1 MKYANVTAH
10 VVRAPGSMATDSIF
24 EAVSLSALSLTC
36 LGVLINTFH
45 GDGEPVIASIA
56 FSGIAF
62 ALTCYLIP
70 RLGPV
75 FVKAGLRGHDMSK
88 LKKPEMYSPCPYLF

>member
-1 MKYANVTAH
+1 MIET
-10 VVRAPGSMATDSIF
+10 
-24 EAVSLSALSLTC
+24 VSLLALSLTC
-36 LGVLINTFH
+36 FAILINTFH
-45 GDGEPVIASIA
+45 GDGEPLLASIA

-75 FVKAGLRGHDMSK
+75 FLKAGLRGRDLSK
-88 LKKPEMYSPCPYLF
+88 PKQPEMYSPCRSPLLDCCSPC